1 MRTPQPLHVVD
12 CFQSW
17 EHVHFPFPPVT
28 VSLNLRIFQ
37 QLFRTSCYFEAR
49 FHVFF
54 SFFWILG
61 WHISTS
67 SSSPWFSWDPIESW
81 SGVFHWVPDD
91 ISRSHKQWEPRC
103 LHKSW
108 EKAGPEL
115 QLKQWT
121 HSKSQDHAFVN
132 VSWCCVFWVLIMQS
146 QFKFRSSIFV
156 KICLDV
162 QMTPALALIST
173 LCLSRTWRTIPYTAW
188 FYPPKSLTRGRGV
201 EMQSKLLPQ
210 NYSKQNGQTKSWEYY
225 YIECSILV
233 LCI

>member
-1 MRTPQPLHVVD
+1 M
-12 CFQSW
+12 SW
-17 EHVHFPFPPVT
+17 IASSHENMCISPFHL
-28 VSLNLRIFQ
+28 SLSFKTCLFQ

-54 SFFWILG
+54 FLLLNFGLAHLHIFIL
-61 WHISTS
+61 
-67 SSSPWFSWDPIESW
+67 PCFCWDPIESW

-91 ISRSHKQWEPRC
+91 ISRSHKRWEPRC

-115 QLKQWT
+115 QLKLKQWT